1 MGLKE
6 KIGIVVSSKMQK
18 TIVVLVENKFRHPR
32 YSKIMITTK
41 RYLVHDEENK
51 AKVGDKVIML
61 QSRPLSKLK
70 RWTLHNIISS
80 QNVVEGQK

>member
-6 KIGIVVSSKMQK
+6 KIGIVVSTKMQK

-32 YSKIMITTK
+32 YAKIMVRTK

-51 AKVGDKVIML
+51 AKIGDRVILL
-61 QSRPLSKLK
+61 QTRPLSKLK
-70 RWTLHNIISS
+70 RWTLNKILSS
-80 QNVVEGQK
+80 QSIKEGDK